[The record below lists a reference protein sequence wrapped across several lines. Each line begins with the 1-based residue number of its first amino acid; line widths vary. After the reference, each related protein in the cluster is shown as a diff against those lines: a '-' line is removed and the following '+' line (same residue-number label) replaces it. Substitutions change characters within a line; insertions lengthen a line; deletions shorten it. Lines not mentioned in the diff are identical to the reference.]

1 MSNYIIYILCNTTN
15 NCTYV
20 GITTNKERRLRQHNG
35 ELVGGAKY
43 TKLQKKNGQWKFYG
57 WLKLIE
63 PNEILIVNR
72 AMSLE
77 KKIKIRSKKSKA
89 KSPLE
94 KRIDAINTI
103 LEENPDLMF
112 ESEDIDSTP

>member
-1 MSNYIIYILCNTTN
+1 MSNYIIYLLYNTSN
-15 NCTYV
+15 NSTYI

-43 TKLQKKNGQWKFYG
+43 TKLQKKNGTWKFYG

-63 PNEILIVNR
+63 PEEQLIVNR

-77 KKIKIRSKKSKA
+77 KKIKIRSKKSKS
-89 KSPLE
+89 KSTID
-94 KRIDAINTI
+94 KRLDAINSI
-103 LEENPDLMF
+103 LQENPDIMF
-112 ESEDIDSTP
+112 EINYL

>member
-1 MSNYIIYILCNTTN
+1 MSNYIIYLLYNTSN
-15 NCTYV
+15 NSTYV

-43 TKLQKKNGQWKFYG
+43 TKLQKRKGEWKFYG
-57 WLKLIE
+57 WLQLIE
-63 PNEILIVNR
+63 SDEILIVNR

-77 KKIKIRSKKSKA
+77 KKIKIKSRKSKA

-94 KRIDAINTI
+94 KRLDAINII
-103 LEENPDLMF
+103 LEENPDFMF
-112 ESEDIDSTP
+112 VNKYNIS

>member
-1 MSNYIIYILCNTTN
+1 MSNYIIYLLYNTTN

-43 TKLQKKNGQWKFYG
+43 TKLQKKNGEWKFYG

-63 PNEILIVNR
+63 PDELLIVNR

-77 KKIKIRSKKSKA
+77 KKIKIRSKKSKE
-89 KSPLE
+89 KSTLDRRLE
-94 KRIDAINTI
+94 AINSI
-103 LEENPDLMF
+103 LVENPDLEF
-112 ESEDIDSTP
+112 EECL